1 MLFYIAFWFYIAL
14 IIVKFSIALLFFR
27 IYQNSKQNKLVLGAA
42 LLFLSYG
49 IARIIMV
56 VFDFSLTKFDSSVY
70 QTYAILWKIGFL
82 INCIGFLCLIFISE
96 RAILKKRSK
105 YAITLF
111 YFIFIIISIIPPDIQ
126 LVQLIS
132 IIPSA
137 LAMIF
142 VPLTYLYLARY
153 DTIRKR
159 ALAIFAGYVFFFMG
173 ATFLTEDLVQIFISI
188 NPNQSLSIRS
198 LIHIVSVILK
208 ITGIM
213 FMVFGYR
220 KKLV

>member
-1 MLFYIAFWFYIAL
+1 MLFYIAFGLYIAL
-14 IIVKFSIALLFFR
+14 IVVKFSVALLFFK
-27 IYQNSKQNKLVLGAA
+27 IYQNSKQNKLVLGAS
-42 LLFLSYG
+42 LLFLSYA

-56 VFDFSLTKFDSSVY
+56 VFDFSLTRFNSSLY

-96 RAILKKRSK
+96 RAILNKRSR

-111 YFIFIIISIIPPDIQ
+111 YLISIIISIIPTDIK

-132 IIPSA
+132 IIPST

-142 VPLTYLYLARY
+142 VPITYLYLARY
-153 DTIRKR
+153 DTIRKL

-173 ATFLTEDLVQIFISI
+173 AIFLTEDLVQMFISI
-188 NPNQSLSIRS
+188 NPDQSLSIRS
-198 LIHIVSVILK
+198 LIHIISIILK
-208 ITGIM
+208 FIGII
-213 FMVFGYR
+213 FMVYGYR